1 MLYLVTG
8 LPGAS
13 KSLNTLKYIIE
24 NDDWSGREIYYNN
37 VKLLMLDIDVCHSFS
52 GWFYGVYIEQ
62 LKKSDPKLF
71 EKVMKVV
78 KRVHKAGDFCSLD
91 TFPHLVH
98 LFNAWLDSTGP
109 LDLFVFWCRKLYSA
123 KRQEPLNDYLAM
135 AETVTIEHL
144 KMFNLHFTHFDN
156 AANWH
161 TLPHGSVI
169 FVDECQQTF
178 PPRAA
183 GSRVPLHCSEFET
196 HRHKGFDVFLVT
208 QDAMLLDNHVRRLVG
223 AHMHFFRPFG
233 GSLIKRQWADKVF
246 NPEDYFQ
253 AQQAQTKPQPRDSNY
268 YGLYWSAD
276 EHTHKFKAPLK
287 LLMIFPVIITS
298 AFLIYYVTSGAFFN
312 SSEPSET
319 SEPDSSS
326 LVSGLPSASTPAPQA
341 VQSTDRKILPYVQ
354 LATANTPISGMCLE
368 ITYGGYQ
375 VVRRQKATVTHFFN
389 CVVKHPEKET
399 NNKPSPEASESQQSQ
414 SPDSGLVIT
423 LDAHYFEAMGFKF
436 SFYKYTPILAYD
448 NFAYMFPRVN

>member
-1 MLYLVTG
+1 MLYLITG

-24 NDDWSGREIYYNN
+24 NDDWTGREIYYNN

-52 GWFYGVYIEQ
+52 GWFYGVYLVQIE
-62 LKKSDPKLF
+62 KSDPKLF
-71 EKVMKVV
+71 LKVMKVV
-78 KRVHKAGDFCSLD
+78 KRVHKAGDFCSLE
-91 TFPHLVH
+91 TFPHLLH

-156 AANWH
+156 AANWYQ
-161 TLPHGSVI
+161 LPHGSVI

-178 PPRAA
+178 PPRAT
-183 GSRVPLHCSEFET
+183 GSKVPIHCSEFET

-223 AHMHFFRPFG
+223 AHLHFFRPFS

-276 EHTHKFKAPLK
+276 EHTHKFRVPFK
-287 LLMIFPVIITS
+287 LLLLFPVIIT
-298 AFLIYYVTSGAFFN
+298 AALLIWYVTSGAFFKKDDPQKDPQ
-312 SSEPSET
+312 SEQPISATTAIAHPPTT
-319 SEPDSSS
+319 SQT
-326 LVSGLPSASTPAPQA
+326 V
-341 VQSTDRKILPYVQ
+341 STDRRIVPYVQ
-354 LATANTPISGMCLE
+354 LPTANTPISGMCLE

-375 VVRRQKATVTHFFN
+375 VVRRQKSIVTHFFN
-389 CVVKHPEKET
+389 CVVRHAD
-399 NNKPSPEASESQQSQ
+399 NSSQ
-414 SPDSGLVIT
+414 SKSEPQNPTEPQSADIPDSGTVIT

-448 NFAYMFPRVN
+448 NLAYMFPRVN